1 MYTCTK
7 VTFRLL
13 LLTDEIKS
21 RVVVIYNR
29 AIVAVT
35 SEWCVN
41 CNTWTGLNTGT
52 LANSADPDQIL
63 CCLPQKGR
71 KKIEDMVKEVKKR
84 DREER

>member
-52 LANSADPDQIL
+52 LANSADPDQIFIL
-63 CCLPQKGR
+63 LGYNVNPLGQFCVVSHRKG
-71 KKIEDMVKEVKKR
+71 EKR
-84 DREER
+84 